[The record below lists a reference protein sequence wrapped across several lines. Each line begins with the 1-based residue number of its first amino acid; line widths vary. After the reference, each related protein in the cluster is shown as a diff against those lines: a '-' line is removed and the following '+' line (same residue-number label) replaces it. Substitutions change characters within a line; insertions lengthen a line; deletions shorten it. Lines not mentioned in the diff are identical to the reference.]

1 MYRCMVT
8 STVGTVISKL
18 INVRAVI
25 DKRYS
30 PIVYHQS
37 APIGGSSLFQCHIPN
52 DLKEFIQVL
61 AWHVHPPGRGSEK
74 MILSGMSSDKF
85 HALSS
90 GELLLEHIN
99 TQ

>member
-1 MYRCMVT
+1 M
-8 STVGTVISKL
+8 
-18 INVRAVI
+18 
-25 DKRYS
+25 
-30 PIVYHQS
+30 
-37 APIGGSSLFQCHIPN
+37 
-52 DLKEFIQVL
+52 L

-99 TQ
+99 TQHYGYEVSCATQNILNNVTLTSSRARLFIHGESTYNNNL